1 MAKGTIIFL
10 FVLAVLASL
19 LFGIKLGI
27 GLDQGKTAPVQSTV
41 NNPSPLPSPPTNP
54 PTGGQPTI
62 STISAAIQ
70 PTKTKVTGTSTFQ
83 NGTCGFSFSYPGSFM
98 RQKTE
103 NVQSVIFT
111 DPDDPKAMIAAT
123 CAQTLPRPPVS
134 SDKIESITLGGVPAT
149 LYHDQDTNG
158 NPRDEVIVKHP
169 SNGLEIILAGFGS
182 IFQQALSSFKFL

>member
-27 GLDQGKTAPVQSTV
+27 NLDQGKTAPIQSTV
-41 NNPSPLPSPPTNP
+41 SNPPPLPSPTFSLPSP
-54 PTGGQPTI
+54 V
-62 STISAAIQ
+62 SSSSAV
-70 PTKTKVTGTSTFQ
+70 PTKKVTSLSTFQ

-103 NVQSVIFT
+103 NEQSVIFT

-169 SNGLEIILAGFGS
+169 SSGLEIILAGYGET
-182 IFQQALSSFKFL
+182 FQAALSSFKFVQ